1 MKQRIVFLRFV
12 GTFGLGLLLMVPAA
26 LLSAQAVQGEK
37 RSIAPGVTYAVYSAE
52 GPNVVNV
59 LEVDL
64 TRPEYKL
71 ESYRPARL
79 IPTSQQAEA
88 NETGGSR
95 VLAAINADFFSFK
108 TQWPIGNQVVNGKF
122 VHGTES
128 ARSHVAVDEQ
138 GRIFL
143 DRFSF
148 TGWFQT
154 PRRDLH
160 PIHGVN
166 DRHTNNAIVLHTS
179 YSDSAT
185 SFGGPGETFGLRL
198 VSPRWI
204 AGDTLLMVVQAVGV
218 DESYPLSQD
227 EAVLWVG
234 NGPEVYRV
242 RGGIAAGDTLLVY
255 LGFVPSVERITQ
267 AIGGGGRI
275 LEEGRPVS
283 DSING
288 RERIGV
294 VFLRAR
300 HPRTFVGVNRDTT
313 LLYLC
318 TVDGRQPSSV
328 GMSFDEMAKFMLELG
343 AWEAINLDGGGS
355 TTFSL
360 EGRVVNF
367 PSDKTG
373 ERGVANTL
381 QLIERRGGERK

>member
-1 MKQRIVFLRFV
+1 
-12 GTFGLGLLLMVPAA
+12 
-26 LLSAQAVQGEK
+26 
-37 RSIAPGVTYAVYSAE
+37 
-52 GPNVVNV
+52 
-59 LEVDL
+59 
-64 TRPEYKL
+64 
-71 ESYRPARL
+71 
-79 IPTSQQAEA
+79 
-88 NETGGSR
+88 
-95 VLAAINADFFSFK
+95 
-108 TQWPIGNQVVNGKF
+108 
-122 VHGTES
+122 
-128 ARSHVAVDEQ
+128 DEQ

-148 TGWFQT
+148 TGWLQT
-154 PRRDLH
+154 PLRDLH

-218 DESYPLSQD
+218 DESYSLSRD
-227 EAVLWVG
+227 EAVLWIG

-255 LGFVPSVERITQ
+255 LGFVPSVKRITQ

-381 QLIERRGGERK
+381 QLVERRGGERK

>member
-1 MKQRIVFLRFV
+1 MKHRLVLLRFV
-12 GTFGLGLLLMVPAA
+12 GTFGLGLLLMAPAA
-26 LLSAQAVQGEK
+26 PLSAQALRGEK
-37 RSIAPGVTYAVYSAE
+37 RSIAPGVTYTVYSAE
-52 GPNVVNV
+52 GPNVVHV

-64 TRPEYKL
+64 TRPEYTL
-71 ESYRPARL
+71 ESYRPERL
-79 IPTSQQAEA
+79 VPTSQQAEA
-88 NETGGSR
+88 NETGESR

-128 ARSHVAVDEQ
+128 ARSHVAVDER
-138 GRIFL
+138 GRILL

-154 PRRDLH
+154 PHSELH

-198 VSPRWI
+198 VGPRWI

-218 DESYPLSQD
+218 DESYSLSRD

-234 NGPEVYRV
+234 NGPELYRV
-242 RGGIAAGDTLLVY
+242 GGGIAAGDTLLVY

-275 LEEGRPVS
+275 LEGGRPVS
-283 DSING
+283 DSTNG

-294 VFLRAR
+294 VFLRTR

-328 GMSFDEMAKFMLELG
+328 GMSFDEMAKFMLDLG

-360 EGRVVNF
+360 EGRVVNS

-381 QLIERRGGERK
+381 QLIQRRGGERK